1 MVNNENRNLKYYIT
15 VNVETGSMLN
25 YENRNC
31 NDA

>member
-1 MVNNENRNLKYYIT
+1 MVNNENRNLKYYFT
-15 VNVETGSMLN
+15 VNVETVSMLN